1 MGNNKNNYTLS
12 SFIFEKCNEHAYL
25 CVKEI
30 LRKQKNKD
38 WTYNPVYIF
47 GESGLGKTHLLYV
60 IKNELEKNNMKI
72 IYTTAKEF
80 MNDFFEALTDAT
92 LSQFRNKYTNTEVLL
107 IDDIHDIAGKK
118 TIEEEFRHIFN
129 QLHNEN
135 KLIVL
140 SGNKYPTEIE
150 LLNPRLA
157 TRFCWGISTCLE
169 KTDYKKT

>member
-12 SFIFEKCNEHAYL
+12 SFMFEKCNEHAYL

-30 LRKQKNKD
+30 LRKQKSKD

-47 GESGLGKTHLLYV
+47 GESGLGKTHLLYA

-80 MNDFFEALTDAT
+80 MNDFVEALTDAT

-107 IDDIHDIAGKK
+107 IDDI
-118 TIEEEFRHIFN
+118 
-129 QLHNEN
+129 LHNEN

-140 SGNKYPTEIE
+140 SGNKYPTKIE

-169 KTDYKKT
+169 KPDYKKT